1 MQVHK
6 KKWSVLTSF
15 VSWKSKILFFQI
27 RTLTGFWFCILN
39 WFRSSLNIFSVML
52 VCVEILHPENNWITD
67 QESCYLK
74 KKSTRGKTKWHS
86 DWHDDLVPCRSLPW
100 GKIPGQNLFSTL
112 DPWTLQDFCFFFP
125 QVLLQRLTSCRLQC
139 LFVQIFWV
147 SAGSLAISLDNL
159 CWSCTGFKTCS
170 RQREKKLPFVQEDR
184 HFYKKHP
191 KTKLKKTKTKWIQ
204 WHDFIS
210 VKY

>member
-39 WFRSSLNIFSVML
+39 LFRSSFNIFSVML
-52 VCVEILHPENNWITD
+52 VCVGILHPENNWITD

-100 GKIPGQNLFSTL
+100 RKIPGHNLFSTL
-112 DPWTLQDFCFFFP
+112 DPWTLQDFFFFHKSCYRDWLAVDYSVYLSRFFECLLDLWP
-125 QVLLQRLTSCRLQC
+125 YLWIIYAGAVLDSKRAPVKERKNYP
-139 LFVQIFWV
+139 LF
-147 SAGSLAISLDNL
+147 
-159 CWSCTGFKTCS
+159 
-170 RQREKKLPFVQEDR
+170 
-184 HFYKKHP
+184 
-191 KTKLKKTKTKWIQ
+191 KKTDIFTKNTQ
-204 WHDFIS
+204 
-210 VKY
+210 KQN